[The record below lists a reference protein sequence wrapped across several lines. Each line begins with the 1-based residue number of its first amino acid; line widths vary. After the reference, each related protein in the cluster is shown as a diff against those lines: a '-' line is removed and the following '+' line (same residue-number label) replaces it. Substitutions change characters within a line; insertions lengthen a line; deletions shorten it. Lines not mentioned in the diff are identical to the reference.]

1 MIRRPSTS
9 PDLGLDSLTDT
20 MTNMMGLI
28 LLMVVITVTMSGGMR
43 LVLLGEL
50 ADPQGRTPVY
60 VVCKDNA
67 VLYMH
72 KGDQWKRELKRVCDE
87 LASQLG
93 SKPTTSE
100 ALLEAN
106 RSRLCETDDFA
117 ATFVR
122 ERTNEAGR
130 RVFVIGIRFFA
141 KSAPPAS
148 RRSGVKQQEVAYTPT
163 ALRAIAEAEP
173 SSHYLDAF
181 VYESGAGA
189 LKALQTRAKGL
200 RLRLG
205 WRPMLDHQTPG
216 LSERGVPGAV
226 GGEQ

>member
-28 LLMVVITVTMSGGMR
+28 LLMVVITVIMSGGMR

-50 ADPQGRTPVY
+50 ADPQGRTPVH
-60 VVCKDNA
+60 VVCKDNR

-72 KGDQWKRELKRVCDE
+72 KGDQWRRELERVCDS
-87 LASQLG
+87 LASQLAR
-93 SKPTTSE
+93 KPNTSE

-106 RSRLCETDDFA
+106 RLRLCETDDFA

-122 ERTNEAGR
+122 ERASEAGR
-130 RVFVIGIRFFA
+130 RVFVIGIRFFP
-141 KSAPPAS
+141 KPAVS
-148 RRSGVKQQEVAYTPT
+148 SPTDLAQQVVTYSPA

-173 SSHYLDAF
+173 DSHYLDAF

-189 LKALQTRAKGL
+189 LKALQARAKQL

-205 WRPMLDHQTPG
+205 WRPMLSQQTPG